1 MGKIILII
9 FCLLVIAIFLKAR
22 QLWKRKRAFKLVE
35 TLSQEQ
41 TDKIIRLVLVKEG
54 LIAEDREVSSTV
66 LSDIWGQ
73 GVLVFSYELVVQTT
87 DGDLSA
93 TRRQFVKDLQTV
105 CSAQKLQGLPGYPP
119 LMVTDFWVD
128 ERQSLHIDVANI
140 ANKATAQ
147 YVHDINK
154 VEQ

>member
-9 FCLLVIAIFLKAR
+9 LCLLVIAIFLKVR

-41 TDKIIRLVLVKEG
+41 TDKIIRLVLIKEG
-54 LIAEDREVSSTV
+54 LITEDQEVSSTV

-73 GVLVFSYELVVQTT
+73 GVLVFSYELVVQTN

-105 CSAQKLQGLPGYPP
+105 CSAQKLQGLPGYPQ

-154 VEQ
+154 VE